1 MERLMS
7 WRTSP
12 KFQSETGRANLSD
25 SSDGQPLP
33 SPFSLTPSLSSFSL
47 YVALLSD
54 SDYCLVTDWLPP
66 FRSPAPMRVNPAV
79 LRTAPP
85 PIPLAQGWKAQ
96 YLAASS
102 PSGPMLDLSQ
112 GVPSAPPSQSF
123 VDSLIDVV
131 KDPSSARY
139 GGILGEPVLRRALR
153 AEWEDVYD
161 PLGRWEG
168 KLDGQ
173 GVTADD
179 LGVVCGANMVRSSLF
194 CLEQSIAPP
203 CRRPV
208 RRWISN

>member
-1 MERLMS
+1 
-7 WRTSP
+7 
-12 KFQSETGRANLSD
+12 
-25 SSDGQPLP
+25 
-33 SPFSLTPSLSSFSL
+33 
-47 YVALLSD
+47 
-54 SDYCLVTDWLPP
+54 
-66 FRSPAPMRVNPAV
+66 MRVNPAV

-123 VDSLIDVV
+123 VESLIDVV

-153 AEWEDVYD
+153 DEWEDVYD

-173 GVTADD
+173 GVTADN
-179 LGVVCGANMVRSSLF
+179 LGVVCGANMVRRLSLSLSVLSLAALSTAAVLEMDVPLTRISSPPPSDRKNRPSCPSSKRSVNQETPSSSL
-194 CLEQSIAPP
+194 
-203 CRRPV
+203 RRTTSTKP
-208 RRWISN
+208 